1 VPLLDGRS
9 LIAQALDLTPGSQ
22 GDLVRFDSTGRLIPI
37 VAESADE
44 GYPDVSPDGRWLA
57 FASTLSGQPEVYVRS
72 LIGDV
77 EQVQVSTAGGSE
89 PMWSHDGTELFYRG
103 EVDGHAR
110 LIAASIERAPSL
122 RVTRRTPL
130 FTMDEYD
137 SAQPHANYDVS
148 PDGKSFVMIHRAPSG
163 RLTVI
168 QNLPELVHRLSG
180 AKQP

>member
-1 VPLLDGRS
+1 M
-9 LIAQALDLTPGSQ
+9 
-22 GDLVRFDSTGRLIPI
+22 
-37 VAESADE
+37 AESADE

-57 FASTLSGQPEVYVRS
+57 FASTLSGEPEVYVRS
-72 LIGDV
+72 LVGDV
-77 EQVQVSTAGGSE
+77 EQVQISTAGGNE
-89 PMWSHDGTELFYRG
+89 PMWSHDGTELFYRA

-110 LIAASIERAPSL
+110 LMAASIERGPSL

-148 PDGKSFVMIHRAPSG
+148 PDGKSFVMIHRAPTG

-168 QNLPELVHRLSG
+168 QNLPELVRRLTG